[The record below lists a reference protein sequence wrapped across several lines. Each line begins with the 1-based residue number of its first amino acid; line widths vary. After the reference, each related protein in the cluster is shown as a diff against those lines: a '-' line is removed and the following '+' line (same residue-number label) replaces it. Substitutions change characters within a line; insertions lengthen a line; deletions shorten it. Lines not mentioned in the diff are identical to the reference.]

1 MATSNG
7 RSTMAIEAAGFTDPG
22 RQRPTNE
29 DTIYCQTRNPADA
42 GLYIVCDGVGGHKA
56 GEVASSLAVDIV
68 VRQLMPVVFNGHGA
82 RNGAQN
88 WPQSESLS
96 GCTEAAIEAANDM
109 IRQQAEIS
117 PDEAEGMGTTIT
129 MAALVDSTAHIGHVG
144 DGRVYLWQNGLL
156 RQITH
161 DHSLA
166 AKLAELGLID
176 TREVPGHPY
185 SHVLTQALGTRE
197 ALEVDL
203 YELPLNP
210 GDKLLLCSDGFWQA
224 FPDLAELGQ
233 WLDVETPPQILCQQL
248 VEEANRRD
256 GSDNVSA
263 IVIVVADEGD
273 KAGYRS

>member
-1 MATSNG
+1 VATSNG
-7 RSTMAIEAAGFTDPG
+7 RSGVAIEAAGFSDAG

-56 GEVASSLAVDIV
+56 GEVASKLAVDTV
-68 VRQLMPVVFNGHGA
+68 VGQLTPVVFNGHGI
-82 RNGAQN
+82 RNGAQSRI
-88 WPQSESLS
+88 QSESLP
-96 GCTEAAIEAANDM
+96 GFTQAAIEAANDM
-109 IRQQAEIS
+109 IRQQAETS
-117 PDEAEGMGTTIT
+117 PEEAEGMGTTIT

-144 DGRVYLWQNGLL
+144 DGRVYLWQDGLL

-176 TREVPGHPY
+176 AREVPGHPY
-185 SHVLTQALGTRE
+185 GHVLTQALGSRE
-197 ALEVDL
+197 ALEVEL
-203 YELPLNP
+203 YELPLGS

-224 FPDLAELGQ
+224 FPDLAELSQ
-233 WLDVETPPQILCQQL
+233 WLDDETSAQTLCQQL

-256 GSDNVSA
+256 GTDNVSA
-263 IVIVVADEGD
+263 IVITVGG
-273 KAGYRS
+273 KTSGPGHRS

>member
-7 RSTMAIEAAGFTDPG
+7 RLTMAIEAAGFTDPG
-22 RQRPTNE
+22 RQRPINE
-29 DTIYCQTRNPADA
+29 DAIYCQTRNPSGA

-56 GEVASSLAVDIV
+56 GEVASRLAVDTV
-68 VRQLMPVVFNGHGA
+68 VGQLMPVVFNGHGA
-82 RNGAQN
+82 RNGAQDR
-88 WPQSESLS
+88 PQSESLS
-96 GCTEAAIEAANDM
+96 VCTQAAIEAANDM
-109 IRQQAEIS
+109 IRQQAETS
-117 PDEAEGMGTTIT
+117 PEEAEGMGTTIT

-144 DGRVYLWQNGLL
+144 DGRVYLWQDGLL

-176 TREVPGHPY
+176 AHEVPGHPY

-203 YELPLNP
+203 YELPLDP

-224 FPDLAELGQ
+224 FPDLAELGR
-233 WLDVETPPQILCQQL
+233 WLDGETSPQTLCQQL

-263 IVIVVADEGD
+263 IVITVGD
-273 KAGYRS
+273 KSDKPGYRS